1 MKSLAIL
8 TVLFLAAN
16 ATAQNWNFSGSLENT
31 LWLADDVPPAFLE
44 FDDGYLL
51 NPRLSLTFDY
61 QPDPR
66 FFLHATLRA
75 DRGFDPGT
83 EPDGELRFDEVIL
96 RYRPFGD
103 NLLNIQ
109 LGKFPTIVGNWVP
122 NHDFH
127 EDPFILAP
135 LPYSEINGINVN
147 NPLGSSPAAIETRSK
162 LSGATIHR
170 LKENWSSIIWGP
182 AYSNGLSIFGN
193 TDAFDYAIEIKNS
206 GLGSQPSEWNFGE
219 GDFEM
224 PNISARLGYRPD
236 AAWALGL
243 SANRSYYLNV
253 QAEDVLTP
261 GMDRADFTQDLIG
274 VDLRWSHH
282 DWLLSGEFF
291 YASYDTPHEDLEN
304 LSYYLQARYKAA
316 PGLWIA
322 GRFGQTLSNE
332 VATPS
337 GGQAPW
343 SPDYL
348 RAELALGW
356 RITPDVL
363 LKTQY
368 AYTLVTNDLS
378 EPSKNLL
385 ILSLGWRF

>member
-1 MKSLAIL
+1 MKPAALLA
-8 TVLFLAAN
+8 LFLAAN
-16 ATAQNWNFSGSLENT
+16 ASAQSWHFSGSLENT
-31 LWLADDVPPAFLE
+31 LWLAAEVPPGFLE

-51 NPRLSLTFDY
+51 DPCLSLTFDY
-61 QPDPR
+61 QPDPH
-66 FFLHATLRA
+66 FFFHSTLRA

-83 EPDGELRFDEVIL
+83 EPDGEVRLDEIIL

-103 NLLNIQ
+103 GSLDIQ

-122 NHDFH
+122 IHDYY

-147 NPLGSSPAAIETRSK
+147 DPAANSPAAIATRAK
-162 LSGATIHR
+162 LNGATIHR
-170 LKENWSSIIWGP
+170 LKENWSSLIWGP
-182 AYSNGLSIFGN
+182 AYSNGIAVFGSSEK
-193 TDAFDYAIEIKNS
+193 FDYALELKNS
-206 GLGSQPSEWNFGE
+206 GLGAQPREWEFGE
-219 GDFEM
+219 GDFTT

-243 SANRSYYLNV
+243 STNRSYYLNT
-253 QAEDVLTP
+253 QAEDVLAP
-261 GMDRADFTQDLIG
+261 GVERDDFTQDLIG
-274 VDLRWSHH
+274 IDLRWAHR
-282 DWLLSGEFF
+282 DWLFSGEVF
-291 YASYDTPHEDLEN
+291 YVNYHTLHEDLSS

-332 VATPS
+332 VAIPS
-337 GGQAPW
+337 GGESPW

-363 LKTQY
+363 VKTQY

-378 EPSKNLL
+378 EPSDHLL
-385 ILSLGWRF
+385 VLSMGWRF